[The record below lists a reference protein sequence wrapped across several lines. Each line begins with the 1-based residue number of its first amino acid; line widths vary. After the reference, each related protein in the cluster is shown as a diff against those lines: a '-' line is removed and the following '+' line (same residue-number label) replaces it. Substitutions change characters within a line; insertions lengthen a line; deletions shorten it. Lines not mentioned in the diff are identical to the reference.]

1 MCVYICVCTY
11 PCFSCRYVGM
21 LMCICSFVSFIQYT
35 YLTCIL
41 LTIYRIFYSH
51 NHLPIRIVPNCCFG
65 RNKADVLKQV
75 ALMETANQF
84 PQRGH
89 SNGSTAG
96 ESGESGQI
104 SQIFDRIMN
113 IIITTSNQH
122 QMVSTC
128 VYIYGYIL
136 YITLIAVYYYC
147 ILHLNIISILI
158 VKVPVYSTKRNWVP

>member
-1 MCVYICVCTY
+1 
-11 PCFSCRYVGM
+11 
-21 LMCICSFVSFIQYT
+21 
-35 YLTCIL
+35 
-41 LTIYRIFYSH
+41 
-51 NHLPIRIVPNCCFG
+51 
-65 RNKADVLKQV
+65 
-75 ALMETANQF
+75 METANQF

-122 QMVSTC
+122 QMVSTYVC
-128 VYIYGYIL
+128 VYLRIYTHTYIYIYIYIL
-136 YITLIAVYYYC
+136 FIPLIAAYYYC

-158 VKVPVYSTKRNWVP
+158 VKDMPTPPKEFGFHR